1 MDDLLGQL
9 VVSLAGRD
17 KGCICAVVGRS
28 DEEGFVYIADG
39 RLRKVEN
46 PKKKKLKHLKPID
59 RQDQKSVR
67 LPAERLTNRFIREA
81 VNSLDNNVSDP
92 M

>member
-1 MDDLLGQL
+1 MNDLLGQL

-17 KGCICAVVGRS
+17 KGCICAIIGNA

-59 RQDQKSVR
+59 RPDRESVR
-67 LPAERLTNRFIREA
+67 LPSERLTNRFIREA
-81 VNSLDNNVSDP
+81 VNALNETESEP
-92 M
+92 I

>member
-1 MDDLLGQL
+1 MDDLLGHL
-9 VVSLAGRD
+9 VISLAGRD
-17 KGCICAVVGRS
+17 KGCICAVVGKP

-59 RQDQKSVR
+59 RQDRKSVKI
-67 LPAERLTNRFIREA
+67 PAERLTNRFIREA
-81 VNSLDNNVSDP
+81 VNALNENESSP
-92 M
+92 I